1 MVARAGAG
9 PEPIP
14 HKQLTAE
21 NLALAILDALSPT
34 ALDRARELGES
45 IQHEKGCEMG
55 AESFHAQMGVDALRC
70 SLLPERVA
78 IWHLKGSKIRLSSL
92 AATVL
97 GNEGLIK
104 FNDLRLYVDLHN
116 SKFEIPNQDQISFTR
131 VRHRDGPVGSSFWCS
146 LRRPWLCS
154 QLNSS
159 LLESAYWCRERDCGE
174 ETGTTG
180 INAELWIH
188 ELDQEETSRNT
199 TFQLDSGLV

>member
-45 IQHEKGCEMG
+45 IQHENGCEMG

-104 FNDLRLYVDLHN
+104 FNDLRL
-116 SKFEIPNQDQISFTR
+116 
-131 VRHRDGPVGSSFWCS
+131 
-146 LRRPWLCS
+146 
-154 QLNSS
+154 
-159 LLESAYWCRERDCGE
+159 
-174 ETGTTG
+174 
-180 INAELWIH
+180 
-188 ELDQEETSRNT
+188 
-199 TFQLDSGLV
+199 